1 MQPFSLCP
9 EKSTWSPN
17 APTEKGETRK
27 TAGHIL
33 PANISTEK
41 KEWLAG
47 KRADSNNKKVKH
59 NPRNIQI
66 TLTRYN
72 KTRRQNADAIR
83 ANSIGLAAFS
93 VAVPATRNSN
103 NSSPTRPSRTE
114 KQHHH
119 HHYQFH
125 CCCYCGSR
133 ECREVNCEIAMK
145 TMAKWQLF
153 TFTGQNTHTQ
163 TDWYNAH

>member
-9 EKSTWSPN
+9 EKKYLITKCTHRERGNKKNCRPHFASEYFN
-17 APTEKGETRK
+17 R
-27 TAGHIL
+27 
-33 PANISTEK
+33 K

-163 TDWYNAH
+163 TDWYSAH